1 MIAVGYGKFVI
12 TDTSVKV
19 RVFRAGKTSE
29 HEFGS
34 ISEALRFCDENLVE
48 TCKVDEVEVEGTVTV
63 RPTGSNVEIVLPLRD
78 SDDVFNENKGYGY
91 FC

>member
-19 RVFRAGKTSE
+19 RVWRAGKTSE
-29 HEFGS
+29 YEFGS
-34 ISEALRFCDENLVE
+34 LSAALRFCDENLVE

-63 RPTGSNVEIVLPLRD
+63 RPHVSNVEVVLPLRTLN
-78 SDDVFNENKGYGY
+78 DVINDK
-91 FC
+91 

>member
-1 MIAVGYGKFVI
+1 MIAVGYGMFVI
-12 TDTSVKV
+12 TDASVKV

-34 ISEALRFCDENLVE
+34 LSAALRFCDENLVE

-63 RPTGSNVEIVLPLRD
+63 HPTVSNAEIVLPLRTL
-78 SDDVFNENKGYGY
+78 DDVINEM
-91 FC
+91 

>member
-34 ISEALRFCDENLVE
+34 LSAALRFCDENLVE

-63 RPTGSNVEIVLPLRD
+63 HPAVSNAEIVLPLRTL
-78 SDDVFNENKGYGY
+78 DDVINEM
-91 FC
+91 

>member
-12 TDTSVKV
+12 TDTGVKV

-34 ISEALRFCDENLVE
+34 LSAALRFCDENLVE
-48 TCKVDEVEVEGTVTV
+48 TCKVDEVEGTVTV
-63 RPTGSNVEIVLPLRD
+63 RPAVSNVEVVLPLRTL
-78 SDDVFNENKGYGY
+78 DDVINDK
-91 FC
+91 

>member
-19 RVFRAGKTSE
+19 RVWRAGKTSE

-34 ISEALRFCDENLVE
+34 LSAALRFCDENLVE

-63 RPTGSNVEIVLPLRD
+63 RPTVSNVEIVLPPRTL
-78 SDDVFNENKGYGY
+78 DDVINDM
-91 FC
+91 

>member
-12 TDTSVKV
+12 TGTSVKV

-34 ISEALRFCDENLVE
+34 LSAALRFCDENLVE

-63 RPTGSNVEIVLPLRD
+63 RPAVSNVEVVLPLRTL
-78 SDDVFNENKGYGY
+78 DDVINDK
-91 FC
+91 

>member
-19 RVFRAGKTSE
+19 RVWRAGKTSE

-34 ISEALRFCDENLVE
+34 ISAALRFCDENLVE
-48 TCKVDEVEVEGTVTV
+48 TCKVDEVEVEVTETV
-63 RPTGSNVEIVLPLRD
+63 RPTVRNVEIVLPLRTL
-78 SDDVFNENKGYGY
+78 DDVISEM
-91 FC
+91 

>member
-19 RVFRAGKTSE
+19 RVWRAGKTSE
-29 HEFGS
+29 HEFRS
-34 ISEALRFCDENLVE
+34 LSAALRFCDENLVE

-63 RPTGSNVEIVLPLRD
+63 RPHVSNVEIVLPLRAL
-78 SDDVFNENKGYGY
+78 DDVINDK
-91 FC
+91 

>member
-34 ISEALRFCDENLVE
+34 LSAALRFCDENLVE
-48 TCKVDEVEVEGTVTV
+48 TCKVDEVEVEGAVTV
-63 RPTGSNVEIVLPLRD
+63 RPTVSNMEIVLPLR
-78 SDDVFNENKGYGY
+78 SLDDVINDR
-91 FC
+91 

>member
-19 RVFRAGKTSE
+19 RVWRAGKTSE

-34 ISEALRFCDENLVE
+34 ISAALRFCDENLVE

-63 RPTGSNVEIVLPLRD
+63 CPTVSKAEIVLPFRTQ
-78 SDDVFNENKGYGY
+78 DDVINDV
-91 FC
+91 

>member
-34 ISEALRFCDENLVE
+34 LSAAVRFCDENLVE
-48 TCKVDEVEVEGTVTV
+48 TCKVDEVEVEGAVTV
-63 RPTGSNVEIVLPLRD
+63 RPTVSNMEIVLPLR
-78 SDDVFNENKGYGY
+78 SLDDVINDR
-91 FC
+91 

>member
-1 MIAVGYGKFVI
+1 MIAVGYGTFVI

-34 ISEALRFCDENLVE
+34 LSAALRFCDENLVE

-63 RPTGSNVEIVLPLRD
+63 RPTVSNVELVLPIRTL
-78 SDDVFNENKGYGY
+78 DDVINDK
-91 FC
+91 

>member
-34 ISEALRFCDENLVE
+34 ISAALRFCDENIVE
-48 TCKVDEVEVEGTVTV
+48 TCKVDEVEVEVEGTVTV
-63 RPTGSNVEIVLPLRD
+63 HPAVSNAEIVLPIRTL
-78 SDDVFNENKGYGY
+78 DDVINEM
-91 FC
+91 

>member
-19 RVFRAGKTSE
+19 RVLRAGKTSE

-34 ISEALRFCDENLVE
+34 LSAALRFCDENLVE
-48 TCKVDEVEVEGTVTV
+48 TCKVDEVEVEGAVTV
-63 RPTGSNVEIVLPLRD
+63 RPHVSNVEVVLPLRLL
-78 SDDVFNENKGYGY
+78 DDVINDK
-91 FC
+91 

>member
-19 RVFRAGKTSE
+19 RVCRVGKTSE

-34 ISEALRFCDENLVE
+34 LSAALRFCDENLVE

-63 RPTGSNVEIVLPLRD
+63 RPTVSNAEIVLPLRTLN
-78 SDDVFNENKGYGY
+78 DVINDK
-91 FC
+91 

>member
-19 RVFRAGKTSE
+19 RVLRAGKTSE

-34 ISEALRFCDENLVE
+34 LSAALRFCDENLVE

-63 RPTGSNVEIVLPLRD
+63 RSAVSNMEVVLPLRTL
-78 SDDVFNENKGYGY
+78 DDVINDK
-91 FC
+91 

>member
-19 RVFRAGKTSE
+19 RVWRAGKTSE
-29 HEFGS
+29 HEFRS
-34 ISEALRFCDENLVE
+34 LSSALRFCDENLVE

-63 RPTGSNVEIVLPLRD
+63 RPHVSNVEIVLPLRAL
-78 SDDVFNENKGYGY
+78 DDVINDK
-91 FC
+91 

>member
-19 RVFRAGKTSE
+19 RVWRAGKTSE
-29 HEFGS
+29 HEFRS
-34 ISEALRFCDENLVE
+34 LSAALRFCDENLVE

-63 RPTGSNVEIVLPLRD
+63 RPHVSNMEIVLPLQAL
-78 SDDVFNENKGYGY
+78 DDVINDK
-91 FC
+91 

>member
-1 MIAVGYGKFVI
+1 MIAVGYGTFVI

-19 RVFRAGKTSE
+19 RVWRAGKTSE

-34 ISEALRFCDENLVE
+34 LSAALRFCDENLVE

-63 RPTGSNVEIVLPLRD
+63 RPTVSNVEIVLPLR
-78 SDDVFNENKGYGY
+78 SLDDVINDK
-91 FC
+91 

>member
-19 RVFRAGKTSE
+19 RVWRAGKTSE

-34 ISEALRFCDENLVE
+34 ISAALRFCDENLVE
-48 TCKVDEVEVEGTVTV
+48 TCKVDEVEVEETVTV
-63 RPTGSNVEIVLPLRD
+63 RPHVSNVEIVLPLRE
-78 SDDVFNENKGYGY
+78 SDDVINDK
-91 FC
+91 

>member
-19 RVFRAGKTSE
+19 RVLRAGKTSE

-34 ISEALRFCDENLVE
+34 LSAALRFCDENLVE

-63 RPTGSNVEIVLPLRD
+63 RPTVSNVKVVLPLR
-78 SDDVFNENKGYGY
+78 SLDDDINDK
-91 FC
+91 